1 MSGFISS
8 FAPTTSFFQ
17 QDQNWFT
24 AQANSSAASSA
35 ITTALF
41 STPSSNASSNS
52 STVGSS
58 SITSA
63 ESSLLGAF
71 GTTLMNASTGAAV
84 IAAQEASA
92 RVNKQTAALNSS
104 QPTKSA
110 ANVASQVTFTGA
122 YSADFGATGASST
135 GGFEF
140 LTGSALQ
147 QAFKAAVARK
157 TSNGAAID
165 TVTMSG
171 NILFASTSGV
181 NAHPVFALQLQP
193 NSGTY
198 TFTLLNPIDQKVS
211 RLDESTTLN
220 LSGLVQAVKDD
231 GTMTALTDS
240 AVIKI
245 HNGTGQAV
253 ATTDPA
259 SGVQTG
265 GNIFE
270 GGLAYTGPNN
280 PTPTTTTKTPTKPTP
295 YTVPT
300 NPLTGRGYSAAP
312 GAAAA
317 TFGATNILTLA

>member
-1 MSGFISS
+1 
-8 FAPTTSFFQ
+8 
-17 QDQNWFT
+17 
-24 AQANSSAASSA
+24 
-35 ITTALF
+35 LF
-41 STPSSNASSNS
+41 STPSSNANSSS

-58 SITSA
+58 SLTST
-63 ESSLLGAF
+63 ENSLLGAF

-84 IAAQEASA
+84 IAAQEASD
-92 RVNKQTAALNSS
+92 RVNKQTAALKSG

-147 QAFKAAVARK
+147 QAFKAAMTGI
-157 TSNGAAID
+157 TSNGAAVD

-171 NILFASTSGV
+171 GTLFASTSGV

-198 TFTLLNPIDQKVS
+198 TFTLLNPVDQKKVS
-211 RLDESTTLN
+211 LLDESVTLD
-220 LSGLVQAVKDD
+220 LSGLVQAVKND
-231 GTMTALTDS
+231 GTTTSLTDS
-240 AVIKI
+240 AVIKV
-245 HNGTGQAV
+245 HNHTGQAV

-259 SGVQTG
+259 TGVQTG
-265 GNIFE
+265 ANIFE

-280 PTPTTTTKTPTKPTP
+280 PTPTTTTNTPAKATP

-300 NPLTGRGYSAAP
+300 NPLTGRGYSAAA